1 MANLYELGEA
11 EKQLL
16 EMFENGDIPE
26 EALNDTLQSFDI
38 ENKLE
43 AYVKVIRQ
51 MQADSAAFKAE
62 ADIFTKKQK
71 AAENGVQRLKTA
83 LVEYLYWTNKKKAKA
98 GLFTISTR
106 KSQAVNIID
115 SLIIPKAYLKPQE
128 YKIDKEK
135 IKKELSSGKV
145 VPGAELQT
153 NLSLIIK

>member
-11 EKQLL
+11 EKELL

-26 EALNDTLQSFDI
+26 EALNDTLQSLDI

-43 AYVKVIRQ
+43 AYCKVIRQ

-62 ADIFTKKQK
+62 ADNFTKKQK

-83 LVEYLYWTNKKKAKA
+83 LVEYLNKTNKKKANA

-106 KSQAVNIID
+106 ESKAVNILD
-115 SLIIPKAYLKPQE
+115 SLLLPRAYLIPQD
-128 YKIDKEK
+128 YKIDKAK

>member
-16 EMFENGDIPE
+16 EMFESGDIPE
-26 EALNDTLQSFDI
+26 EALNDTLQSLDI

-43 AYVKVIRQ
+43 AYCKVIRQ
-51 MQADSAAFKAE
+51 MQADSGAFKAE
-62 ADIFTKKQK
+62 ADNFSKKQK
-71 AAENGVQRLKTA
+71 AADNGAQRLKTA
-83 LVEYLYWTNKKKAKA
+83 LVEYLNKTNKKKASA

-106 KSQAVNIID
+106 ESQAVNIID

-128 YKIDKEK
+128 YKIDKAK

-153 NLSLIIK
+153 NVSLLIK